1 MPGHG
6 GSGVTLNA
14 DEQREILAHL
24 KEFVSDRRQQRM
36 EDVLD
41 ERTRW
46 LTVVL
51 EDIYQPHNASAVLRS
66 CECFGVQDVHI
77 IENRN
82 EYNLNPGVDMG
93 ASHWL
98 TLHRYRDERA
108 NNSEA
113 ALDALKK
120 RGYQLFATTP
130 HRDDLLLEEVPVDRP
145 LAVMLG
151 TEESGLSDRALA
163 AADAYVR
170 IPMYGFTESFNISV
184 CAALLLREL
193 SSKMRGEDVPWALDK
208 AEREALLLEW
218 YRHSIRGVELLEQ
231 RYWEER
237 TDS

>member
-1 MPGHG
+1 MPGNG
-6 GSGVTLNA
+6 GSRSTLNSNQTG
-14 DEQREILAHL
+14 EMLAYL
-24 KEFVSDRRQQRM
+24 RDFVSERRRARI
-36 EDVLD
+36 ETVLA

-46 LTVVL
+46 LTVAL

-98 TLHRYRDERA
+98 TLRRYREEGADNTTPA
-108 NNSEA
+108 LA
-113 ALDALKK
+113 ALKE
-120 RGYQLFATTP
+120 RGYRLYATTP

-145 LAVMLG
+145 VAMLFG

-184 CAALLLREL
+184 CAALTLREL
-193 SSKMRGEDVPWALDK
+193 SSKIRRDGVQWALSEG
-208 AEREALLLEW
+208 ERDALRLAW
-218 YRHSIRGVELLEQ
+218 YRHSIRGVELLEE
-231 RYWEER
+231 RYWKESAR
-237 TDS
+237 R